1 MPNATADPSATNM
14 CTRPGNLSCGEMSLA
29 VTYVQFRVMDEQ
41 VGLLQEP
48 LERERWCE
56 ADLMN
61 EL

>member
-1 MPNATADPSATNM
+1 
-14 CTRPGNLSCGEMSLA
+14 MSLA